1 MDISADYTHGEGFFV
16 IVLWSGSG
24 HPEFELTTAERSL
37 GQLVSY
43 RIILVPSTTYGWTMQ
58 EPSPKTKCEEK
69 RPSET

>member
-37 GQLVSY
+37 GQLV
-43 RIILVPSTTYGWTMQ
+43 IVTELF
-58 EPSPKTKCEEK
+58 
-69 RPSET
+69 